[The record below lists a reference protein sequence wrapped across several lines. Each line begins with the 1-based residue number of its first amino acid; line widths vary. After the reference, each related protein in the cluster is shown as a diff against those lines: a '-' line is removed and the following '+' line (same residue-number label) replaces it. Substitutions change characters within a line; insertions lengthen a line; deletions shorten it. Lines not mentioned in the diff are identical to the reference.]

1 MKTSLIALLI
11 AFLANGAP
19 TGHHADITKP
29 KKDKD
34 AFVGSWLLDHVTL
47 TSENG
52 EEEEADVFSTGL
64 IIYSADGYMSA
75 VLTRSESQKENPGMD
90 VGYCGR
96 YEINEEETYV
106 RHIRDVITINSEN
119 EEGVF
124 VRDYEFSPDRNTL
137 VLSPRESNRQGMSL
151 TWKRA
156 SEK

>member
-11 AFLANGAP
+11 AFLAHGAHS
-19 TGHHADITKP
+19 GHDIDITKP

-34 AFVGSWLLDHVTL
+34 AFVGTWLLDHVTL
-47 TSENG
+47 STENG
-52 EEEEADVFSTGL
+52 EEEADVFSVGL

-75 VLTRSESQKENPGMD
+75 VLTRSENQKENPGMD

-96 YEINEEETYV
+96 YEVNEKETYV
-106 RHIRDVITINSEN
+106 RHMRDVITINSEN

-124 VRDYEFSPDRNTL
+124 VRDYEFSSDKNTL

-156 SEK
+156 SVR

>member
-1 MKTSLIALLI
+1 MKIYLIALLI
-11 AFLANGAP
+11 TFLANGAP
-19 TGHHADITKP
+19 TDHDMDITKP

-34 AFVGSWLLDHVTL
+34 AFIGTWLLDHVTL
-47 TSENG
+47 ASDNG
-52 EEEEADVFSTGL
+52 EEVADVFSAGL
-64 IIYSADGYMSA
+64 IIYSEDGYMSA

-96 YEINEEETYV
+96 YEVNEKETYV

-137 VLSPRESNRQGMSL
+137 ILSPRESNRQGMSL

-156 SEK
+156 SER